1 LTKKFKIMSIK
12 QIFIIIFCFYNI
24 LLNAQTTV
32 PAKANE
38 LDEQYT
44 PKGSGPLSADSKTSK
59 SGSSSSNYDGDY
71 PKNIVKFAP
80 TLLSRGIFA
89 LNYERNFADNFSLVG
104 GIGFNYNKDLIFSL
118 LGSGFDLS
126 DSYNQGQ
133 VSSSDVLST
142 STHDSPSLYFNFAPK
157 FIFENYWNDG
167 YSYLQIDY
175 SHYANKMNFEI
186 DKSSSGSNY
195 QYIMS
200 GSPSI
205 KYSHN
210 IYALKYGY
218 QYNTDT
224 KLITSHE
231 FWISLGYRSYK
242 YTPVYMTETN
252 NQSYPYNTTREYSV
266 SQLAVVKQSF
276 YVGFGYSFGIGFNK

>member
-1 LTKKFKIMSIK
+1 MSIK
-12 QIFIIIFCFYNI
+12 QIFIIVFCLCNI
-24 LLNAQTTV
+24 VLNSQITV
-32 PAKANE
+32 PAKTNE

-59 SGSSSSNYDGDY
+59 SGSSGSNYDGDY
-71 PKNIVKFAP
+71 PKNIAKFAP

-89 LNYERNFADNFSLVG
+89 INYERNFADNFSLVG
-104 GIGFNYNKDLIFSL
+104 GLGFNYNKDLIFSL

-126 DSYNQGQ
+126 DNYNQGQ
-133 VSSSDVLST
+133 VQSSDVLSA

-175 SHYANKMNFEI
+175 SHYANKMNFET
-186 DKSSSGSNY
+186 DKTSNSSNY
-195 QYIMS
+195 QYIIN

-224 KLITSHE
+224 KLVTSHE

-242 YTPVYMTETN
+242 YTPVYMTETSN
-252 NQSYPYNTTREYSV
+252 SSYPYNTTREYSV
-266 SQLAVVKQSF
+266 SKTGVIKQSF

>member
-1 LTKKFKIMSIK
+1 MSIK
-12 QIFIIIFCFYNI
+12 QIFIIVFYFCNI
-24 LLNAQTTV
+24 LLHAQTTV
-32 PAKANE
+32 PAKTND
-38 LDEQYT
+38 LDDQYT
-44 PKGSGPLSADSKTSK
+44 PKGSGPLSAESKISK
-59 SGSSSSNYDGDY
+59 SGSSGSNYDGDY
-71 PKNIVKFAP
+71 PKSIVKFAP

-89 LNYERNFADNFSLVG
+89 LHYERNFADNFSLVG
-104 GIGFNYNKDLIFSL
+104 GLGFNYNKDIIFSL

-126 DSYNQGQ
+126 DNYKQGQ
-133 VSSSDVLST
+133 VASSDVLST
-142 STHDSPSLYFNFAPK
+142 STHDSPSLYFNVAPK

-186 DKSSSGSNY
+186 DKTSNSSNY
-195 QYIMS
+195 QYIIN
-200 GSPSI
+200 GSPLL

-242 YTPVYMTETN
+242 YTPVYMTETS

-266 SQLAVVKQSF
+266 SKTGVVKQSF

>member
-1 LTKKFKIMSIK
+1 MYIK
-12 QIFIIIFCFYNI
+12 QIFIIVFCFCNI
-24 LLNAQTTV
+24 LLHAQTTV
-32 PAKANE
+32 PAKTND
-38 LDEQYT
+38 LDDQYT
-44 PKGSGPLSADSKTSK
+44 PKGSGPLSSESKASK
-59 SGSSSSNYDGDY
+59 SGSSGSNYDGDY
-71 PKNIVKFAP
+71 PKNIVKLAP

-89 LNYERNFADNFSLVG
+89 LHYESNFADNFSLVG
-104 GIGFNYNKDLIFSL
+104 GLGFNYNKDIIFSL
-118 LGSGFDLS
+118 LGSGLDFTDN
-126 DSYNQGQ
+126 YTQGQ
-133 VSSSDVLST
+133 VAPSDVLST
-142 STHDSPSLYFNFAPK
+142 STHDSPSLYFNVAPK

-175 SHYANKMNFEI
+175 SHYANKMNFVI
-186 DKSSSGSNY
+186 DNSNSYSSY

-200 GSPSI
+200 GSPKI

-224 KLITSHE
+224 KLVTSHE

-242 YTPVYMTETN
+242 YTPVYMTETS

-266 SQLAVVKQSF
+266 SKTGVIKQSF